1 MGLGLGAG
9 LDREG
14 HQAAAQQLGGAQGGV
29 PALPGHRE
37 QPVAEQAEAAAQL
50 ELLQPLLVAVA
61 QPEAEGGAQPRR
73 AHDAAYHHLLRPR
86 LGLALGVALG
96 VGVGLGLRLG

>member
-1 MGLGLGAG
+1 MVGV
-9 LDREG
+9 
-14 HQAAAQQLGGAQGGV
+14 GGGGGGGV
-29 PALPGHRE
+29 TASVVPARTMPGHRE